1 MTFSTEKPELFR
13 EMADS
18 RATAGKVQD
27 EPGTSYCER
36 KQGNSQRM
44 MGIYQK
50 DADASL
56 KGIPQANKQ

>member
-1 MTFSTEKPELFR
+1 
-13 EMADS
+13 MADS
-18 RATAGKVQD
+18 RAGAGKVQD